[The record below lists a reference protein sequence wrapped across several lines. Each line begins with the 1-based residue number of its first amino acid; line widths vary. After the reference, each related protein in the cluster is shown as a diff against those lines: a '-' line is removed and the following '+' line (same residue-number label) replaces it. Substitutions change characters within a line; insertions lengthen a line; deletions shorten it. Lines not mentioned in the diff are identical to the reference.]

1 MEWQARWAG
10 GLKYE
15 VSHKSWMIVERF
27 VVDLLA
33 ETCSCRFWGLCGMPY
48 PHACYTIFEKGDNP
62 EDYCSNFYSPAAYV
76 ATYGNLVSPINEENM
91 WPKVECD
98 TIIPPIFR
106 VKPGRPRMVRI
117 REPDENRSQT
127 KLRRT
132 GSSVTCSNC
141 GQYGH
146 NRRHCPNPIVS
157 EPGLAAAANGED
169 PNAADTVPTAAPAP
183 AAAADPAAAV
193 DTDPA
198 ADNRSVIKCCLVII
212 GRLLLGFGVGFCNQS
227 VPLYLSEM
235 APPKIRGALNI
246 GFQLMITIEIL
257 IANLI
262 NYKLAKIK
270 NGWRFSLGIGAV
282 PAIILCLGAIFLDD
296 TPNSMIERGKQ
307 EKARK
312 MLQRIRGIDDV
323 DEEFQELVNASEEA
337 KKVDNAWKNII
348 EAKYRPQLVFC
359 SLIPFF
365 QQFTGINVIM
375 FYAPVLFQT
384 LGFGSNASLMSAV
397 ITGGVNVVATIISI
411 FSVDKFG
418 RRILFLEGG
427 IQMLLCQIAVG
438 AMIAKE
444 FGVSGVGSFN
454 KGEVNLLLFFICA
467 YVASFAWSWGPLG
480 WLVPS
485 EICSLE
491 IRSAGQAINVSVNML
506 FTFIIGQV
514 FLMMLCHLKFG
525 LFFFFGGFVVIM
537 TIFIAFFLPETKNV
551 PIEEMNSVWRSH
563 WFWAR
568 FIPQDMVNSHAHLQD
583 L

>member
-1 MEWQARWAG
+1 MAG
-10 GLKYE
+10 GVVATGGGRTHHEGKITLFVIVTCIVAAMGGLLFGYDLGITGGVTSMDQFLLKFFPNVYIQMKDQSG
-15 VSHKSWMIVERF
+15 VHHHSQYCKF
-27 VVDLLA
+27 
-33 ETCSCRFWGLCGMPY
+33 
-48 PHACYTIFEKGDNP
+48 DNP
-62 EDYCSNFYSPAAYV
+62 LLTLF
-76 ATYGNLVSPINEENM
+76 T
-91 WPKVECD
+91 
-98 TIIPPIFR
+98 
-106 VKPGRPRMVRI
+106 
-117 REPDENRSQT
+117 
-127 KLRRT
+127 
-132 GSSVTCSNC
+132 SSL
-141 GQYGH
+141 Y
-146 NRRHCPNPIVS
+146 
-157 EPGLAAAANGED
+157 LAALVASFFASSITRIMGRKISMFIGGIFFLVGSLLD
-169 PNAADTVPTAAPAP
+169 AF
-183 AAAADPAAAV
+183 AV
-193 DTDPA
+193 NVA
-198 ADNRSVIKCCLVII
+198 MLII

-246 GFQLMITIEIL
+246 GFQLMITIGIL

-444 FGVSGVGSFN
+444 FGVSGVGSFS